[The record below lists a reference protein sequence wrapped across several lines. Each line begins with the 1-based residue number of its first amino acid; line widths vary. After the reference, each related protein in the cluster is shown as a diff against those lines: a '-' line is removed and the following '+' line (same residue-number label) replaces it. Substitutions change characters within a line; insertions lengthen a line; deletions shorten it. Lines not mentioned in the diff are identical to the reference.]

1 MPNLEAGSNREAPS
15 SVSDRWLSSDFEVLP
30 GGVDDLI
37 LVVGLPRSGTTWIG
51 KIFDSHPDTLYLH
64 EPESAAPMIK
74 EIPLIVPIPHV
85 DLHTFDLSRLIGTIN
100 RTLSSRKTRVA
111 AHFPRFPKSYRRPA
125 LDRAH
130 RGLAVACKAWSR
142 YFGELS
148 LPDLA
153 MTSPP
158 RPIRTIWKS
167 IQSLG
172 RVGLLARLMPKAR
185 IIHVIRH
192 SGGQIASVERGR
204 RSGRFQWDGDTGWLI
219 RRLSDTPLGQE
230 RGLNWDSFKTMRPI
244 EARSWIWALFND
256 IALESIRGLTNTIT
270 IRYED
275 ICADPLGRARALF
288 DFAQLEWHDQVEA
301 FINRS
306 TTNHRDDFYSVY
318 RDPLIA
324 ATRWRDDM
332 ESDDVTRMLAIVGKS
347 TAGQLYLDQEILP
360 VDPLSLPT
368 RQHRPIR

>member
-1 MPNLEAGSNREAPS
+1 MPNLEAGSNRETPS
-15 SVSDRWLSSDFEVLP
+15 SAINQWLSSDFQISP

-74 EIPLIVPIPHV
+74 EIPLVVPMPHV

-130 RGLAVACKAWSR
+130 RGLAIACKAWSR

-185 IIHVIRH
+185 VIHIIRH
-192 SGGQIASVERGR
+192 PGGQIASVERGYR
-204 RSGRFQWDGDTGWLI
+204 ANKFQWDGDTEWLI
-219 RRLSDTPLGQE
+219 RRLSDTPIGQG

-244 EARSWIWALFND
+244 EARSWIWVLFND
-256 IALESIRGLTNTIT
+256 IALESILGLTNTMT

-301 FINRS
+301 FISRS
-306 TTNHRDDFYSVY
+306 TMNHRDDFYSVF

-324 ATRWRDDM
+324 PIRWRDEM
-332 ESDDVTRMLAIVGKS
+332 KPDDVTRMLVIVSKS
-347 TAGQLYLDQEILP
+347 NAGQLYLDQE
-360 VDPLSLPT
+360 T
-368 RQHRPIR
+368 RKHIPAQIP